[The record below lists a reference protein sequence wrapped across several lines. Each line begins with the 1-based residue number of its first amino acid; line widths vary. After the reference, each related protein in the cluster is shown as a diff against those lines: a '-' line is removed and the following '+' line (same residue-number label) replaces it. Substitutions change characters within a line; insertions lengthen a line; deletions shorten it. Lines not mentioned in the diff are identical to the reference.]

1 MLANKILLRGLS
13 VFSFAA
19 LSLLLSCENLETIS
33 VETSQTVTF
42 LVNEPTT
49 NSNGIDYEVT
59 STIDI
64 SQNPDL
70 TGLLNHIKQIEIN
83 HIEYVISGADP
94 QGISL
99 NNASIETSSG
109 LDIVVAKS
117 IALNNASSGELKG
130 NPPGIN
136 DLNTRLQG
144 SGKDQLKLFGDLS
157 RTPLVCTVTV
167 TFHLTVKAN
176 AI

>member
-1 MLANKILLRGLS
+1 MRGLS

-33 VETSQTVTF
+33 LETSQTVTF

-59 STIDI
+59 SAIDI

-70 TGLLNHIKQIEIN
+70 TGLLNRIKQIKIN

-117 IALNNASSGELKG
+117 IALTNASSGELKG
-130 NPPGIN
+130 NPPGVN

-144 SGKDQLKLFGDLS
+144 SGTDQLKLFGDLS